1 MNFQEKSI
9 NKLEFSL
16 ILDKLSEFAILPAVK
31 TQISSLKPSSNIN
44 MVEEELT
51 KTQ

>member
-9 NKLEFSL
+9 NKLEFSS

-31 TQISSLKPSSNIN
+31 K
-44 MVEEELT
+44 
-51 KTQ
+51 